1 MPESEVRPPDF
12 AAWQH
17 DTLVQFATEALDKL
31 QKQKAEIEQLRL
43 DLRAALDAYRKEITR
58 ARKAD

>member
-1 MPESEVRPPDF
+1 MSEPEVNF

-17 DTLVQFATEALDKL
+17 ETLVAFATEALQKL
-31 QKQKAEIEQLRL
+31 KKQEAEIEQLRT

-58 ARKAD
+58 A

>member
-1 MPESEVRPPDF
+1 MPEPEVRTPDF

-31 QKQKAEIEQLRL
+31 QKQKAEIEQLRA
-43 DLRAALDAYRKEITR
+43 DLRVALDAYRRVISEKP
-58 ARKAD
+58 